1 MGELH
6 INNHFVPE
14 CYLKCWEDQNREIHV
29 YRLLVTHNNVPVWQT
44 KPRSAIAYQKH
55 LYTQVVAGNES
66 DDFEKWLDKKYET
79 PATQVLEK
87 VILEKRLTPE
97 DWTILINFLASQDVR
112 TPSRLHEHLE
122 RGSDSMESSLETT
135 LGELK
140 ERLEHKSLEEKIKPE
155 EKNNYLPSIPIKV
168 TIEPSK
174 DGVGSIVKAETYV
187 GRSSWIFSMKY
198 LLKNTCKTL
207 HKHKW
212 TIVKPAKGY
221 KWLTSDNPVIKLN
234 FTNFKNYDL
243 EGGWGKTKG
252 NIIFPIS
259 PDHAMFA
266 QIGDRPM
273 QKGTRLSLDK
283 TLFFRKII
291 CEHANRFIFS
301 SFRDEDVVKLKPR
314 KIDKEQYLFEK
325 NEIAKWHERNKYY
338 EIDFQN
344 K

>member
-1 MGELH
+1 M
-6 INNHFVPE
+6 
-14 CYLKCWEDQNREIHV
+14 
-29 YRLLVTHNNVPVWQT
+29 
-44 KPRSAIAYQKH
+44 
-55 LYTQVVAGNES
+55 
-66 DDFEKWLDKKYET
+66 
-79 PATQVLEK
+79 
-87 VILEKRLTPE
+87 
-97 DWTILINFLASQDVR
+97 
-112 TPSRLHEHLE
+112 
-122 RGSDSMESSLETT
+122 
-135 LGELK
+135 K
-140 ERLEHKSLEEKIKPE
+140 ERLEHKSIEKVTKSEEI
-155 EKNNYLPSIPIKV
+155 NNDLPSIPMKV
-168 TIEPSK
+168 IIEPSE

-234 FTNFKNYDL
+234 FTNAKKYDL
-243 EGGWGKTKG
+243 KGGWGKTKG

-259 PDHAMFA
+259 PEHAMFA

-291 CEHANRFIFS
+291 CENASRFIFS
-301 SFRDEDVVKLKPR
+301 SFSDEEVVKLKPR
-314 KIDKEQYLFEK
+314 KIDEEQYLFEK
-325 NEIAKWHERNKYY
+325 KEIEKWHERNKSY
-338 EIDFQN
+338 EINFSD